1 MSSTVNNY
9 YKQLSK
15 GLKKQWDDIEDGLV
29 LSPLRPAVFTE
40 DEVARAALQVVCQ
53 INSAPPVVPTA
64 RPAPLSQVNQ
74 CDEQLVKPLRGLP
87 WPLLGKFEETAID
100 GESSDEEEEEN
111 HDPAPPK
118 KDKVKTRAHQKAF
131 LASLQAT
138 PAVLKKNNETRV
150 RFDNDDGRLAW
161 LQREKYIKADSIAPS
176 SVICGGCSLTQIL
189 KPKTNKRKC
198 TRKRNCA
205 YTPTAWISHRQNCPF
220 IYKKWLQE
228 KGLTD
233 ETWSFRG

>member
-9 YKQLSK
+9 YKSLSK
-15 GLKKQWDDIEDGLV
+15 GLEKQWDDIEDGLV

-40 DEVARAALQVVCQ
+40 DEVARAALQVVRP
-53 INSAPPVVPTA
+53 IIPAPPVVPTP

-74 CDEQLVKPLRGLP
+74 CDEELVKPLSELP
-87 WPLLGKFEETAID
+87 WPLLGKFEDTAID

-138 PAVLKKNNETRV
+138 PAVLKKNNETRA
-150 RFDNDDGRLAW
+150 R
-161 LQREKYIKADSIAPS
+161 STTTT
-176 SVICGGCSLTQIL
+176 GGS
-189 KPKTNKRKC
+189 RGFSA
-198 TRKRNCA
+198 RN
-205 YTPTAWISHRQNCPF
+205 T
-220 IYKKWLQE
+220 
-228 KGLTD
+228 
-233 ETWSFRG
+233 

>member
-1 MSSTVNNY
+1 MRSTLFY
-9 YKQLSK
+9 DPS
-15 GLKKQWDDIEDGLV
+15 
-29 LSPLRPAVFTE
+29 
-40 DEVARAALQVVCQ
+40 
-53 INSAPPVVPTA
+53 
-64 RPAPLSQVNQ
+64 PLSQ
-74 CDEQLVKPLRGLP
+74 LV
-87 WPLLGKFEETAID
+87 FF
-100 GESSDEEEEEN
+100 S
-111 HDPAPPK
+111 PAPPK

-138 PAVLKKNNETRV
+138 PAVLKKNNETRA

-205 YTPTAWISHRQNCPF
+205 YTPTAWIAHRQNCPF

-233 ETWSFRG
+233 SGRNVVIPWLSYFVG